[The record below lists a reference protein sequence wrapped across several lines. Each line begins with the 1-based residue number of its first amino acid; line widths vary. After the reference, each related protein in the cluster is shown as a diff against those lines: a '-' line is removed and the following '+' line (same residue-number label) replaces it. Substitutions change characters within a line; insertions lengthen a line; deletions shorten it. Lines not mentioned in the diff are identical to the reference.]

1 MKRVKITEEHSD
13 KIHSLISGHKIFT
26 WQDIANVFDNTYTIN
41 QIKYHVNKHYP
52 DLKSNVKKEYS
63 KGGTKLEYLLKQIFP
78 ADKIVAEMHIGK
90 RLRVD
95 FIVKEPYNLAFEF
108 DGSQHGKFTAHFH
121 GDRAGFSA
129 SEARDLEKE
138 QLLEKRGL
146 NLIRISQLS
155 IDECSLRKLIDQRG
169 YGSGVVDKDVLTYKE
184 KAKLKQQEQQRQAA
198 KVRKQFQTERKNQ
211 QCSSDNSFAEKM
223 KERQR
228 EYRKQQYQKAKE
240 WKKKNKK

>member
-1 MKRVKITEEHSD
+1 MKRVRITEEHSA
-13 KIHSLISGHKIFT
+13 KIHALISSKNVFT
-26 WQDIANVFDNTYTIN
+26 WQDISNALDNIYTIN
-41 QIKYHVNKHYP
+41 QLKYHVNKHYS

-78 ADKIVAEMHIGK
+78 ADKIIAEMHIGK

-95 FIVKEPYNLAFEF
+95 FVVKEPYNLAFEF
-108 DGSQHGKFTAHFH
+108 DGSQHNKFTSHFH

-129 SEARDLEKE
+129 SESRDLEKE
-138 QLLEKRGL
+138 KILEKRGL
-146 NLIRISQLS
+146 NLIRISELT
-155 IDECSLRKLIDQRG
+155 IDECSLRKLIEQTG

-184 KAKLKQQEQQRQAA
+184 KAKLVQQEQREKAA
-198 KVRKQFQTERKNQ
+198 KVQRQFQMERKNQ

-240 WKKKNKK
+240 WKKKFKK